1 MKFFHLSD
9 LHLGLKLMNHNLS
22 ADQAFV
28 LHQIVEMA
36 AVRRPDAVVI
46 SGDIYDKALP
56 SAEAVS
62 LFDRFLTEL
71 TSAVPEAVI
80 MLISGNH
87 DSAVRVNQYRELLKT
102 ESIHMIGLPPEQKGD
117 RVASVTCSD
126 TYGPVTFYLLPYIRP
141 SMVKE
146 ITGTDDE
153 GNQLSYDTAV
163 RYIID
168 HIDLKADERNI
179 LVSHQFYL
187 PAGKNADEMER
198 MDSEIVT
205 VGNIDSVRADMLTR
219 FDYAA
224 LGHIHKA
231 MDVGGYAYRYSGTP
245 WPCSVSEAGQVKG
258 ILEVEL
264 KEKGRIEITKLPL
277 EQLHEVRLIRGE
289 LTDVLLKASD
299 DYVTVI
305 LTDRADL
312 NVIDMQDRLRSAF
325 PNLLEI
331 RRENLRTT
339 DYSLPFRED
348 EDLSPFEL
356 CRRFLGEVS
365 EEEEHILREIINEN
379 SPE

>member
-22 ADQAFV
+22 EDQAFV
-28 LHQIVEMA
+28 LRQIVEMA
-36 AVRRPDAVVI
+36 AARRPDAVVI

-71 TSAVPEAVI
+71 TSAVPEAVL

-102 ESIHMIGLPPEQKGD
+102 ESIHMIGLPPEHKGD

-126 TYGPVTFYLLPYIRP
+126 AYGPVTFYLLPYIRP

-146 ITGTDDE
+146 ITGADDE
-153 GNQLSYDTAV
+153 GNQLSYDAAV

-187 PAGKNADEMER
+187 PVGKNADEMER

-205 VGNIDSVRADMLTR
+205 VGNIDSVRADILKR

-264 KEKGRIEITKLPL
+264 KEKGRIGITKLPL

-289 LTDVLLKASD
+289 LADVLMKASD

-312 NVIDMQDRLRSAF
+312 NVTDMQDRLRSAF

-339 DYSLPFRED
+339 DYSLPFQED
-348 EDLSPFEL
+348 EDLGPFEL
-356 CRRFLGEVS
+356 CRRFLGDVS
-365 EEEEHILREIINEN
+365 EEEEQILREIINEN
-379 SPE
+379 SPG